1 MIGLNLLKVKKN
13 FIIILFFFFYFFR
26 QKRMRDFAIN
36 IFIVISDTIDM
47 IIEKTL
53 QTSLSDRMRKFGIIY
68 L

>member
-1 MIGLNLLKVKKN
+1 
-13 FIIILFFFFYFFR
+13 
-26 QKRMRDFAIN
+26 MRDFAIN